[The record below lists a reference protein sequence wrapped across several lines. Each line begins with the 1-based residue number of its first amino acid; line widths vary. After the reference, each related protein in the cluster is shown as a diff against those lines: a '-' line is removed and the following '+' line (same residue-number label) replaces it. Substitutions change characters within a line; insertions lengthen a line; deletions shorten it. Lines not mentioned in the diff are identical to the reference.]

1 MRRQPRILVV
11 DDDPEIGRTF
21 EVILSAEGYQVIT
34 TSDGAA
40 AIALVRRRR
49 IDVVM
54 LDLAMPGMDGMAVLR
69 ALREISPRVPIII
82 ISAYVNPDTEALA
95 RRLGATHVVAKPPEI
110 GELLRVCSELTRSR
124 WETA

>member
-1 MRRQPRILVV
+1 MVI

-21 EVILSAEGYQVIT
+21 EVILQAEGYQVIT
-34 TSDGAA
+34 TSDGAT
-40 AIALVRRRR
+40 AIAMVRRRR

-54 LDLAMPGMDGMAVLR
+54 LDLAMPGMDGMTVLR

-95 RRLGATHVVAKPPEI
+95 RRLGATHVIAKPPEI
-110 GELLRVCSELTRSR
+110 GELLRVCSELTRSH